1 MKAVLILG
9 GVVFAASVAI
19 NAEQLPG
26 GVDAR
31 IDYIGGSPKVPY
43 IPPDQRRVEEVP
55 ALDSQNQ
62 IYRQAAVGNVGGS
75 ATPATSP
82 DFDTSQ
88 PSDE

>member
-1 MKAVLILG
+1 MKKVLILG
-9 GVVFAASVAI
+9 VVVAASVGI

-31 IDYIGGSPKVPY
+31 VDYIGGNPSVPY
-43 IPPDQRRVEEVP
+43 IPSDQRRIEDIP
-55 ALDSQNQ
+55 ALDSQKQ
-62 IYRQAAVGNVGGS
+62 IHWESTVGNVGGS

>member
-9 GVVFAASVAI
+9 GVVFAASIGI
-19 NAEQLPG
+19 NAEQLG

-43 IPPDQRRVEEVP
+43 IPSDQRRVEDVP

-88 PSDE
+88 PSD